1 MGDTQADI
9 TIIKESC
16 VCDLSEVNSDEIIDI
31 RGVTDGLAE
40 SLGTIDAAFIY
51 ENHFIPQTLHVVP
64 NSFNIG
70 ADGIIGKDILKNY
83 RCNISY
89 ENRLLTVTIDNE
101 SIDIQLNDG
110 PDSDSIIIPARCE
123 VARQTKLKD
132 CGEEARFVDAQQI
145 ADGVII
151 AKTIIDTRNP
161 IARIINTTSQVQILK
176 LKAIDT
182 ESLDDY
188 NIYTI
193 DEVQ

>member
-1 MGDTQADI
+1 M
-9 TIIKESC
+9 
-16 VCDLSEVNSDEIIDI
+16 
-31 RGVTDGLAE
+31 
-40 SLGTIDAAFIY
+40 
-51 ENHFIPQTLHVVP
+51 
-64 NSFNIG
+64 
-70 ADGIIGKDILKNY
+70 
-83 RCNISY
+83 
-89 ENRLLTVTIDNE
+89 
-101 SIDIQLNDG
+101 
-110 PDSDSIIIPARCE
+110 
-123 VARQTKLKD
+123 KD